1 MSPEQSPISEASK
14 LQPRYTRMRASWLL
28 SAVAALLGAIVVGL
42 MSGSVWFAPH
52 RVLMTL
58 LDALPGVHL
67 ESGLAPIDQAIITQL
82 RLPRV
87 MLAALVG
94 AALALGGAS
103 YQGVFRN
110 PLVDPYL
117 LGSAA
122 GAGLGATLAISYAP
136 ASTVI
141 GVPIV
146 PLAAFIG
153 ALFGVTLAYLLGSW
167 ASGGSTGI
175 SGGGINSG
183 VATLM
188 LAGVAVAAFLTALQ
202 AFVQQQNTEKL
213 QQIYGWIVGRLGTA
227 TWTDVATVAP
237 YLALS
242 SVAVLLHGRLL
253 DVLALGDD
261 EAASLGIPVTRV
273 RIAVLVAASL
283 ATGAAVAV
291 SGLIGFI
298 GLVVPHVVRR
308 LTCTSYRVVLPL
320 SLLAGAALLVLA
332 DVIARSALSGSELPV
347 GLVTAFIGAPFFAV
361 LLRLNRR
368 SLV

>member
-1 MSPEQSPISEASK
+1 MTDM
-14 LQPRYTRMRASWLL
+14 QPRYTRMRASWLL
-28 SAVAALLGAIVVGL
+28 SAVAALLGAIVVGV

-52 RVLMTL
+52 RVLLTL
-58 LDALPGVHL
+58 LDSLPGVHL
-67 ESGLAPIDQAIITQL
+67 ETGLAPIDQAILTQL

-146 PLAAFIG
+146 PLAAFVG

-167 ASGGSTGI
+167 ASGGPGASSTGI
-175 SGGGINSG
+175 SSS

-213 QQIYGWIVGRLGTA
+213 QQIYGWIVGRLGGA

-242 SVAVLLHGRLL
+242 TVAVLLHSQLL

-261 EAASLGIPVTRV
+261 EAASLGVPVTRV
-273 RIAVLVAASL
+273 RIVVLLAASL

-320 SLLAGAALLVLA
+320 SLLVGATLLVLA

-347 GLVTAFIGAPFFAV
+347 GLVTAFLGAPFFAG

>member
-1 MSPEQSPISEASK
+1 MTE
-14 LQPRYTRMRASWLL
+14 LQPRYTQMRASWLL
-28 SAVAALLGAIVVGL
+28 SAVTVLLGAIVVGV

-52 RVLMTL
+52 HVLLTL

-67 ESGLAPIDQAIITQL
+67 ETGLAPIDQAIITQL

-146 PLAAFIG
+146 PLAAFVG
-153 ALFGVTLAYLLGSW
+153 ALFGVALAYLLGSW
-167 ASGGSTGI
+167 ASGGPGVSSTA
-175 SGGGINSG
+175 INSG
-183 VATLM
+183 IATLM

-213 QQIYGWIVGRLGTA
+213 QQIYGWIVGQLGTA
-227 TWTDVATVAP
+227 TWTNVATVAP

-273 RIAVLVAASL
+273 RVAVLVAASL